1 MEWKNFDLLESYKK
15 LEAMKEPVN
24 VKELMAGEN
33 GAKRVKEYQMP
44 MAGGMTYCYAA
55 KQVDDKLLEVLQ
67 ELADEAELADK
78 YKALYNGAVINTGE
92 KRLVLHQLT
101 RGQLGDDVVADGI
114 NKREFYGAQQ
124 TRAAE
129 FANKVHAGE
138 IVNEN
143 GEKFTTAVQIG
154 IGGSD
159 LGPRALYLSLENWA
173 KVNGTHKIHGEI
185 ILNI

>member
-15 LEAMKEPVN
+15 LEAMKETVN
-24 VKELMAGEN
+24 VKELMSGEN
-33 GAKRVKEYQMP
+33 GAKRVKEYQIP
-44 MAGGMTYCYAA
+44 MASGMTYCYAA

-114 NKREFYGAQQ
+114 NKSVNYNFFIPSYCLKLAHIKKRLYHF
-124 TRAAE
+124 AE
-129 FANKVHAGE
+129 SVILFRNH
-138 IVNEN
+138 
-143 GEKFTTAVQIG
+143 
-154 IGGSD
+154 
-159 LGPRALYLSLENWA
+159 LYRL
-173 KVNGTHKIHGEI
+173 
-185 ILNI
+185 